1 LGHCRSIV
9 DFRVSTSDFHPSLT
23 ITAVS
28 GTADETSAIRVRQLR
43 VVHAPRAGRWAMS
56 TVGRSPVEIGRI
68 GQTQSPLALDDKEVS
83 RLHAVVEPDGAGG
96 YRVVDRKSRNG
107 TFVNGQKIES
117 AKVDHGSVVR
127 VGKTLLLFLDHAVA
141 GDVASVAESPRLL
154 GRSEVM
160 RRLRADLAM
169 VAPRN
174 IPVLVLGETG
184 VGKELVA
191 EEIHRQS
198 GRGGGFVAVNCAALP
213 EALAESELFGH
224 VAGAFTG
231 AKNKTEG
238 LFVAANNGTLFLDEI
253 GECPAP
259 IQAKLLRALAKG
271 EIRPVGAAEPMT
283 IDVRIVAATNRDLSA
298 EIASDSFRADLFA
311 RLSGWVQRI
320 PPLRERKEDILP
332 LAAMFLARVAPSA
345 TISTNAAEALL
356 LYHWPFNVRELE
368 QVISAAGV
376 RAAGINRVRCEHLPD
391 AIASTLGAR
400 AQMKEPVANDSEP
413 LAALPL
419 VARDAVPARDDL
431 MAVLAYFGGNVAQVA
446 EYFGKDRKQVYRWAE
461 RYQIDL
467 DQVRKP

>member
-1 LGHCRSIV
+1 M
-9 DFRVSTSDFHPSLT
+9 STSDFHPSLT

-96 YRVVDRKSRNG
+96 YRIVDRGSRNG
-107 TFVNGQKIES
+107 TFVNGQKVQT
-117 AKVDHGSVVR
+117 AKVEHGAVVR

-141 GDVASVAESPRLL
+141 HDVQSVAESPRLL

-198 GRGGGFVAVNCAALP
+198 GRAGQFVPVNCAALP

-231 AKNKTEG
+231 AKAKSDG
-238 LFVAANNGTLFLDEI
+238 LFMAAQNGTLFLDEV

-259 IQAKLLRALAKG
+259 IQAKLLRALAKS
-271 EIRPVGAAEPMT
+271 EVRAVGAAEAVT
-283 IDVRIVAATNRDLSA
+283 VDVRIIAATNRDLSA
-298 EIASDSFRADLFA
+298 EIAADSFRSDLFA

-376 RAAGINRVRCEHLPD
+376 RAASVNRVRCEHLPENIS
-391 AIASTLGAR
+391 AVLGPR
-400 AQMKEPVANDSEP
+400 AQLKEPIANDSDSEP
-413 LAALPL
+413 HP
-419 VARDAVPARDDL
+419 VMPQVPRDAVPARDDL
-431 MAVLAYFGGNVAQVA
+431 MAVLAYFAGNIAQVA

>member
-1 LGHCRSIV
+1 M
-9 DFRVSTSDFHPSLT
+9 STSDFHPSLT

-28 GTADETSAIRVRQLR
+28 GSADETSAIRVRQLR

-56 TVGRSPVEIGRI
+56 TIGRTPVEIGRV

-96 YRVVDRKSRNG
+96 FRLVDRGSRNG
-107 TFVNGQKIES
+107 TFVDGQKIE
-117 AKVDHGSVVR
+117 AARLEHGAVVR
-127 VGKTLLLFLDHAVA
+127 VGKTLLLFLDHAVT
-141 GDVASVAESPRLL
+141 GDVTAVAESPRLL

-169 VAPRN
+169 VAPRT

-198 GRGGGFVAVNCAALP
+198 GRSGQFIAVNCAALP

-231 AKNKTEG
+231 AKARSDG
-238 LFVAANNGTLFLDEI
+238 LFMAANHGTLFLDEV
-253 GECPAP
+253 GESPAP

-271 EIRPVGAAEPMT
+271 EVRAVGASEAVT
-283 IDVRIVAATNRDLSA
+283 VDVRIVAATNRDLSA
-298 EIASDSFRADLFA
+298 EVAADSFRADLFA

-376 RAAGINRVRCEHLPD
+376 RAAGVNRVRCEHLPE
-391 AIASTLGAR
+391 AIAATLGPR
-400 AQMKEPVANDSEP
+400 AQLKEPVANESEP
-413 LAALPL
+413 HP
-419 VARDAVPARDDL
+419 VMPQVPRDAVPARDDL

-467 DQVRKP
+467 DQVRRP